1 MFGDDLDACISCQF
15 NLFSP
20 HSCVHIFEKCWA
32 RASVVI
38 KCAIL
43 HKKTVFNSKWK
54 RNNEKTLDRNQLCVT
69 VIFHGGRFLLA
80 RLQVAM
86 SFCAYG
92 DQYLLID
99 KFHKSPNSD
108 SVLTCPIFCITFE
121 ISQNGKW
128 IAKTVHS
135 AWVRRISNVNSD
147 KRPE

>member
-1 MFGDDLDACISCQF
+1 MK
-15 NLFSP
+15 
-20 HSCVHIFEKCWA
+20 EKQ
-32 RASVVI
+32 R
-38 KCAIL
+38 K
-43 HKKTVFNSKWK
+43 
-54 RNNEKTLDRNQLCVT
+54 KTLDRNQLYVT
-69 VIFHGGRFLLA
+69 VIFHGERFLLA

-99 KFHKSPNSD
+99 KFHKSPDSD

-135 AWVRRISNVNSD
+135 AWFRRISNVNSD
-147 KRPE
+147 KRPEYGENEGKKQPASYFETAINCLEKAFNRNTTIHFYKKTEKSN